1 MSSID
6 VYCERL
12 GPELLAEPINL
23 FTNIAFL
30 LAAIVLSK
38 RLSKQ
43 CSKPNKHIASL
54 IGLLFIIGI
63 GSMLFHSFAT
73 LWARFLDVLPI
84 LLFQMLFVWT
94 YIRQVI
100 KSTTYVAGSTIILLL
115 VTSLTAREFPHLLNG
130 SIPYLPALIILA
142 GLSIYH
148 YQTCQPKPL
157 QLFAVGGLFICALFF
172 RTIDA
177 NICSYFP
184 IGTHFIWHLVSA
196 YMLYLCVDTLLSQ
209 KR

>member
-1 MSSID
+1 MSNINI
-6 VYCERL
+6 YCERL

-30 LAAIVLSK
+30 LAALL
-38 RLSKQ
+38 LSKQ
-43 CSKPNKHIASL
+43 LSTPNKHISRL
-54 IGLLFIIGI
+54 ISLLFIIGI

-73 LWARFLDVLPI
+73 PWTRFLDVLPI

-100 KSTTYVAGSTIILLL
+100 KSTTYVAATTIALLL
-115 VTSLTAREFPHLLNG
+115 VTSLTAREFPQLLNG
-130 SIPYLPALIILA
+130 SLPYLPALMTLLS
-142 GLSIYH
+142 LSIYH
-148 YQTCQPKPL
+148 YLTGQPKPL
-157 QLFAVGGLFICALFF
+157 QLFIVSVLFVGALFF

-177 NICSYFP
+177 SICNDVP

-196 YMLYLCVDTLLSQ
+196 YMLYLSVDTLISQ
-209 KR
+209 RR

>member
-1 MSSID
+1 MSNIN

-23 FTNIAFL
+23 LSNIAFL
-30 LAAIVLSK
+30 LAALL
-38 RLSKQ
+38 LSKQ
-43 CSKPNKHIASL
+43 LATPNKHITSL

-73 LWARFLDVLPI
+73 TWARFLDVLPI

-100 KSTTYVAGSTIILLL
+100 KSSTYVAGSTIALLL
-115 VTSLTAREFPHLLNG
+115 ITSLTAREFPHLVNG
-130 SIPYLPALIILA
+130 SLPYLPALIILL

-148 YQTCQPKPL
+148 HRTCQPKPL
-157 QLFAVGGLFICALFF
+157 QLFVVGGLFIGALFF

-177 NICSYFP
+177 SICDHVS

-196 YMLYLCVDTLLSQ
+196 YMLYLSVDTLISQ
-209 KR
+209 RR